1 MKITL
6 AAAAALVVVTTV
18 ASPAADLAVKAPML
32 APAPASSWTG
42 FYVGGNL
49 GGGVAASHFDDPDF
63 TASSATPTAGFF
75 TGGAQIGYNYQFG
88 NGLIGVEADVNGNSK
103 FKGDVLGGANG
114 FSLAVNSNTD
124 VSGTIRARA
133 GLVINNALIY
143 TTGGAAW
150 ASVKQ
155 TGAEFC
161 NQPTCRPFNGPTVP
175 FGTFDGLT
183 ANSSGTVW
191 GGVIGAGVEFAMSP
205 NWTVGGEFLHTIYSG
220 RGATLFNPNGT
231 NVCVANFDV
240 GGGGANCLIRN
251 QTSTDVARV
260 RVNYKFN

>member
-1 MKITL
+1 MI
-6 AAAAALVVVTTV
+6 
-18 ASPAADLAVKAPML
+18 
-32 APAPASSWTG
+32 APAPVSSWTG
-42 FYVGGNL
+42 FYVGGNI
-49 GGGVAASHFDDPDF
+49 GGGVATSHFDDPDF
-63 TASSATPTAGFF
+63 FGGSATPTAGFF

-103 FKGDVLGGANG
+103 IKSAVLGADDN
-114 FSLAVNSNTD
+114 FALKVNSNTD
-124 VSGTIRARA
+124 VSGTVRARA

-161 NQPTCRPFNGPTVP
+161 NDPTCRPFGGPTVP

-183 ANSSGTVW
+183 ANSSGIVW
-191 GGVIGAGVEFAMSP
+191 GGVIGAGVEFAMGP
-205 NWTVGGEFLHTIYSG
+205 NWTVGGEFLHTVYRDNAALLI
-220 RGATLFNPNGT
+220 NPTGGNP
-231 NVCVANFDV
+231 CVANSGV
-240 GGGGANCLIRN
+240 GGGGANCLIHN
-251 QTSTDVARV
+251 QISTDVARV